1 MRSLYRGLR
10 NVWRNRVRTAVVL
23 LILGLASCLALVMLA
38 VEGGVRSQVAEMESS
53 VGTLIEARPVG
64 TYGMMSLSD
73 ELLPETLVD
82 EIAAID
88 GVAEVSPYVMTMTR
102 STTSAGSS
110 RFAMGVHGRRMVFGV
125 QPGRDLTVLGGG
137 RVTITAGR
145 SLEPGDEG
153 QAVVVVGSALAE
165 AEAVWIGDALTI
177 EDQLFVVVGIHESD
191 QRMAAMSVFMPQDT
205 ARAVF
210 NLDGLTQIFIRAD
223 SIGRVDDIR
232 AELLA
237 RWGEN
242 MDVVTQKDTI
252 MGRLEDSLSSL
263 TSTSRLGL
271 LLSLIAAG
279 AVVFGTMFLVVRER
293 SREIGI
299 LKAIGAGR
307 SDIALQFG
315 AEAVALSLIG
325 ALVGLALLGVL
336 GSSVASMVMGAAGA
350 QAPAIGM
357 DGPGSVQNF
366 RTGVQGFMGRTGMGV
381 LVGTVDVSVTW
392 ILTGWAVLG
401 GILLGLAG
409 GLIPSLVAAGLKP
422 AEVIRND

>member
-102 STTSAGSS
+102 STTSTGSS
-110 RFAMGVHGRRMVFGV
+110 RFAMGVYGRRMVFGV

-177 EDQLFVVVGIHESD
+177 EDQPFVVVGIHESD

-223 SIGRVDDIR
+223 SIGRVEDR
-232 AELLA
+232 KS
-237 RWGEN
+237 
-242 MDVVTQKDTI
+242 VV
-252 MGRLEDSLSSL
+252 
-263 TSTSRLGL
+263 
-271 LLSLIAAG
+271 
-279 AVVFGTMFLVVRER
+279 
-293 SREIGI
+293 
-299 LKAIGAGR
+299 
-307 SDIALQFG
+307 
-315 AEAVALSLIG
+315 
-325 ALVGLALLGVL
+325 
-336 GSSVASMVMGAAGA
+336 
-350 QAPAIGM
+350 
-357 DGPGSVQNF
+357 
-366 RTGVQGFMGRTGMGV
+366 
-381 LVGTVDVSVTW
+381 
-392 ILTGWAVLG
+392 
-401 GILLGLAG
+401 
-409 GLIPSLVAAGLKP
+409 
-422 AEVIRND
+422 